1 MRQKLIQILEVLI
14 LDEVVVVVQHC
25 QNLEAHEL
33 VDNEILEVLDEVLHH
48 IIWLDEVVELEQLVE
63 ALELQVVVQIDE
75 MVYQIQYQVVQLHM
89 VVEVVEV
96 VMHELLDHDEPED
109 DEPEK

>member
-63 ALELQVVVQIDE
+63 ALELQVLVLIDE
-75 MVYQIQYQVVQLHM
+75 
-89 VVEVVEV
+89 
-96 VMHELLDHDEPED
+96 
-109 DEPEK
+109 